1 MNERKI
7 ILPDQDGVSN
17 LEIRRMQSELEEKP
31 AEREMLG
38 YMPVELIKTVVGEL
52 TEVIESVERGEVSTI
67 CLLAIM
73 PQNPSLDAGKC
84 FMSVA
89 DDELGKLDELFHM
102 SLANR
107 PGMQEPPD
115 EAG

>member
-7 ILPDQDGVSN
+7 ILPDRDGVAS
-17 LEIRRMQSELEEKP
+17 LDIKRMQSKLKP
-31 AEREMLG
+31 APVEMVG
-38 YMPVELIKTVVGEL
+38 YMPVHLIKTVVAEL
-52 TEVIESVERGEVSTI
+52 SAAIEAVERGEVSTI

-73 PQNPSLDAGKC
+73 PQKSDDFDAGKC

-89 DDELGKLDELFHM
+89 DDELNKLDELFHM
-102 SLANR
+102 SLASR
-107 PGMQEPPD
+107 PGMEPPD

>member
-1 MNERKI
+1 
-7 ILPDQDGVSN
+7 
-17 LEIRRMQSELEEKP
+17 MQSELEEKP
-31 AEREMLG
+31 AEREVLG
-38 YMPVELIKTVVGEL
+38 YMPVDLIKAAVGEL
-52 TEVIESVERGEVSTI
+52 TEIIESVERGEVSTI
-67 CLLAIM
+67 CVLAIM

-102 SLANR
+102 SLASR
-107 PGMQEPPD
+107 PGMEPPD